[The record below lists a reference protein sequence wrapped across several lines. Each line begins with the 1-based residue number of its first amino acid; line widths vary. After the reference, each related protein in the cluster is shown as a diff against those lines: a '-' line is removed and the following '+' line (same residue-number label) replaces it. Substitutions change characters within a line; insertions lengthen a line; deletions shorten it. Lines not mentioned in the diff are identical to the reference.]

1 MLRFTHTAAALALA
15 AVLAGCGR
23 GNADQAP
30 MGAQPPAPEV
40 QVQKVEAL
48 SLPYYLEFVGSTR
61 AIDTVEI
68 RARVEGFIEQRL
80 FEAGETVK
88 PNQLLYRIDPRTYE
102 ADLKEARA
110 ALNDAAAQLVKARE
124 GVELLRAEAE
134 LVEAQAQLARAR
146 QDIARIRPL
155 AAEEAVSA
163 QVLDSAE
170 AAEKVAA
177 AQVKAKQAEADQE
190 RLTQR
195 TDIERAAAAVER
207 SEAVLRRAEL
217 NLEWTSIRAP
227 VGGRIGESL
236 GQVGSLVT
244 PGSPEPL
251 TELSP
256 LNPISVSFQVSE
268 RDYLE
273 HFDGGTVA
281 KGAAFSLVLANGEE
295 FPHEGKFRSAER
307 ALDTKTG
314 TLQLTADF
322 PNPEGTLL
330 PGQFARVRWRAGQR
344 DGVFLAPQK
353 AVQQLQGMRSVLLV
367 DADNTVV
374 ARTVTVSEQQGEN
387 WVVREGLKD
396 GDRIIV
402 DGLQFLQ
409 PGMKVIPVEAT
420 PAAPNAD

>member
-23 GNADQAP
+23 GNADQAA

-251 TELSP
+251 TE
-256 LNPISVSFQVSE
+256 
-268 RDYLE
+268 
-273 HFDGGTVA
+273 
-281 KGAAFSLVLANGEE
+281 
-295 FPHEGKFRSAER
+295 
-307 ALDTKTG
+307 
-314 TLQLTADF
+314 
-322 PNPEGTLL
+322 
-330 PGQFARVRWRAGQR
+330 
-344 DGVFLAPQK
+344 
-353 AVQQLQGMRSVLLV
+353 
-367 DADNTVV
+367 
-374 ARTVTVSEQQGEN
+374 
-387 WVVREGLKD
+387 
-396 GDRIIV
+396 
-402 DGLQFLQ
+402 
-409 PGMKVIPVEAT
+409 
-420 PAAPNAD
+420 